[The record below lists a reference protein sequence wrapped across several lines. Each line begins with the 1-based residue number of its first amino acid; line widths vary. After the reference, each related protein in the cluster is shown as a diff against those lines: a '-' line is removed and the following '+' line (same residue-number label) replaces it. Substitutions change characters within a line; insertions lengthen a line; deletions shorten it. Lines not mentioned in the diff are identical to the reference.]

1 MPEVLGASN
10 DKLALVLPAAPPSV
24 ATARHALSE
33 FAERCGW
40 TDLWPIQTAVSEAV
54 GNAVVHAYPTSA
66 SRSPRRSSGKL
77 RLGASGSQIRVSAEL
92 DPEGLLVA
100 VEDEGTG
107 MRPRVDGPG
116 LGLGISLIKRLTDR
130 LVMEDRSHGGLR
142 VEFRFDREPREAG

>member
-10 DKLALVLPAAPPSV
+10 DKLALVLPATPPSV

-66 SRSPRRSSGKL
+66 S
-77 RLGASGSQIRVSAEL
+77 GSQIRVSAEL
-92 DPEGLLVA
+92 NPEGLLVA

-130 LVMEDRSHGGLR
+130 LVMEDRSQGGLR